1 MRIVIAD
8 DALLLREGIAQ
19 VLRDEGFEILAKVED
34 AAALLR
40 AVDADPPDIC
50 IVDIRMPPSHTDEGL
65 QAARAIRAKHPD
77 VAVLVLSQYAEP
89 GVAMELLA
97 ASPERVGYLL
107 KDRVADPEAF
117 AASVRRVAEGGAAL
131 DPEVV
136 STMIGRRRQ
145 HSPLQAL
152 DQRERSVLSLMAEG
166 QPNAAIADRLGVSER
181 AVDMTVRDLIGKLS
195 LEASAHDQRRVL
207 AVLTFLGAE
216 RRALDRRAGR
226 AGLAGPRGDGG
237 ERVAAGAVAGHDAGL
252 ERAAGAARDLRQALG
267 DDAVALDHDVP
278 GAAVP
283 VLIDLEL
290 DLDAAVLGAQLDLRL
305 AGLGAGAANLDVA
318 VLGRSG
324 HRARAGHQGER
335 RDCKA
340 ADLDLPHAHE
350 GPFVEVRLP
359 APSRLSGRHRNA
371 T

>member
-195 LEASAHDQRRVL
+195 LEASAHDQR
-207 AVLTFLGAE
+207 GCW
-216 RRALDRRAGR
+216 
-226 AGLAGPRGDGG
+226 P
-237 ERVAAGAVAGHDAGL
+237 
-252 ERAAGAARDLRQALG
+252 
-267 DDAVALDHDVP
+267 
-278 GAAVP
+278 
-283 VLIDLEL
+283 
-290 DLDAAVLGAQLDLRL
+290 
-305 AGLGAGAANLDVA
+305 
-318 VLGRSG
+318 
-324 HRARAGHQGER
+324 
-335 RDCKA
+335 C
-340 ADLDLPHAHE
+340 
-350 GPFVEVRLP
+350 
-359 APSRLSGRHRNA
+359 
-371 T
+371 